1 MTDPIRDEAADTQP
15 SCAPGMSR
23 KEFLTDVVKKAS
35 LVGALTTAPLMVDA
49 FLAPS
54 AHANPSQVT
63 DCNLDPATDPSID
76 TLIICT
82 PGA

>member
-1 MTDPIRDEAADTQP
+1 MSDPRREEEAETQE

-23 KEFLTDVVKKAS
+23 KEFLAAVVKKAS

-54 AHANPSQVT
+54 AHANPSDVT
-63 DCNLDPATDPSID
+63 DCALDPATDPGID